1 MANWWARLLSRFW
14 VLPALCCATA
24 LVLGLVVPQID
35 HAIGDRRALLFGG
48 GPNGARSL
56 LTAITTAMISVT
68 GVIFSITVVVL
79 QLASSQFSPRV
90 LRSFLASRV
99 TQMTLGV
106 FSGTFLYSIVVLRSV
121 RGDAGVA
128 AFVPQLAITG
138 AFLSVVASVAMFLA
152 YIHHITESIRVT
164 TIISSVGTETREVIE
179 KPREGV
185 PESPTGATLTL
196 PPANDTVH
204 SAGHGVVTM
213 IDVPRLIRL
222 AHGHDV
228 VFELLTRMGD
238 FVAEGMPLVDIHGN
252 AEQLDHDA
260 VRSALRLASD
270 RSMHDDVAFGFR
282 QLVDI
287 AERALS
293 AAVNDPTT
301 AVQVLDEIHD
311 LLRTLAVLPDPPVVR
326 VDHDDD
332 VRLLLRERTF
342 AEFLDLGIDEIAHYG
357 AEHVQVPARIRDM
370 LVDLKLAGRPQHQA
384 AITAKQCAVASKQ

>member
-1 MANWWARLLSRFW
+1 MADGRVGWLS
-14 VLPALCCATA
+14 
-24 LVLGLVVPQID
+24 
-35 HAIGDRRALLFGG
+35 AI
-48 GPNGARSL
+48 S
-56 LTAITTAMISVT
+56 AITVLTSSQLLYEFGDYQTYADALHAAALATISGEPLGQPDAFAKGLEVLLA
-68 GVIFSITVVVL
+68 VFSVVVFAT
-79 QLASSQFSPRV
+79 LAG
-90 LRSFLASRV
+90 
-99 TQMTLGV
+99 TLGAY
-106 FSGTFLYSIVVLRSV
+106 FLETRRPPSL
-121 RGDAGVA
+121 RGDAGVN

-138 AFLSVVASVAMFLA
+138 AFLLVVASVGMFLA
-152 YIHHITESIRVT
+152 YIHHITQAIRVT
-164 TIISSVGTETREVIE
+164 TIISSVGTETREVIGN
-179 KPREGV
+179 PRVGV

-238 FVAEGMPLVDIHGN
+238 FVAEGMPIVDIHGN

-260 VRSALRLASD
+260 VRAALLLATD

-311 LLRTLAVLPDPPVVR
+311 LLRRLAVLPDPPVVR
-326 VDHDDD
+326 VDHDDV
-332 VRLLLRERTF
+332 VRLWLRERKF

-357 AEHVQVPARIRDM
+357 AEDLQVHARIREM
-370 LVDLKLAGRPQHQA
+370 LVDLKSAGRLQHQA
-384 AITAKQCAVASKQ
+384 AITAKQRQVATKQ